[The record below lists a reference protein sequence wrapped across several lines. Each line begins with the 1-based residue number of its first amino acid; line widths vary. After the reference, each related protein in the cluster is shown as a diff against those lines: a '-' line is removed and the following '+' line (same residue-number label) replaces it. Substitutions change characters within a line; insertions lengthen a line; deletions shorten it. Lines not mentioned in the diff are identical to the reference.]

1 MKEWQEGVKCS
12 KKQKE
17 RKDPDRKQNIES
29 VKVRKK
35 ASKNE
40 ESKQESKQERRKQ
53 ERKKKR

>member
-35 ASKNE
+35 ASKKASKQESNE
-40 ESKQESKQERRKQ
+40 ESKK
-53 ERKKKR
+53 ERKKD